1 MSSADSSKSQPE
13 ENTRI
18 YLDETVECSF
28 QQSPRSTIKQ
38 GAPAGG
44 ETIKD
49 HGQRPTDGP
58 REKIQLQARRS
69 SGPSGFE
76 ITVNESIGSG
86 GMAEVDAA
94 TQESLDREVAL
105 KRPRADRNTE
115 DVAASLINEARLMA
129 NLDHPNIPPV
139 HQLGF
144 HENGQPVIVMK
155 RVYGHSW
162 RTLLHDPA
170 HPYWSDHPEVH
181 LKQHLEILRQV
192 CNAVEYAH
200 EKRILHRDLKTDNV
214 MVGDFGEV
222 YLLDW
227 GVAIELDKKG
237 ERKTDQ
243 FCGTLCF
250 AAPEML
256 SPDVP
261 LTRCTDVYLLGCIL
275 HEILTLELRH
285 QGDNLKEMI
294 DKALVSEPY
303 EYNENVPPALGIIA
317 NKAAHRDPDERY
329 QNAKDFRKAIDV
341 HLSHYHAMDLL
352 NSTKEKLSSLEEL
365 YEKKTTKRQGFKFHE
380 IAYLCRFGF
389 QRVEKIA
396 PDLEGAQAGLLRT
409 LELQVLFELELGQ
422 IEAAKRIIRLI
433 RDTQPA
439 WERLADLAALLKEVE
454 NKQHESNELSTQIQ
468 YKLMEELQKRKK
480 E

>member
-1 MSSADSSKSQPE
+1 
-13 ENTRI
+13 
-18 YLDETVECSF
+18 
-28 QQSPRSTIKQ
+28 
-38 GAPAGG
+38 
-44 ETIKD
+44 
-49 HGQRPTDGP
+49 
-58 REKIQLQARRS
+58 
-69 SGPSGFE
+69 
-76 ITVNESIGSG
+76 
-86 GMAEVDAA
+86 
-94 TQESLDREVAL
+94 
-105 KRPRADRNTE
+105 
-115 DVAASLINEARLMA
+115 
-129 NLDHPNIPPV
+129 
-139 HQLGF
+139 
-144 HENGQPVIVMK
+144 
-155 RVYGHSW
+155 
-162 RTLLHDPA
+162 
-170 HPYWSDHPEVH
+170 
-181 LKQHLEILRQV
+181 
-192 CNAVEYAH
+192 
-200 EKRILHRDLKTDNV
+200 
-214 MVGDFGEV
+214 
-222 YLLDW
+222 
-227 GVAIELDKKG
+227 
-237 ERKTDQ
+237 
-243 FCGTLCF
+243 
-250 AAPEML
+250 

-352 NSTKEKLSSLEEL
+352 NSTKEKLASLEEL

-396 PDLEGAQAGLLRT
+396 PDLEGTQAGLLRT

-422 IEAAKRIIRLI
+422 IEAARRIIRLI

-439 WERLADLAALLKEVE
+439 WERLAALATLLKEVE